1 MDLREEVNEMRKEL
15 DEIEEESFAMLLLKD
30 YKKSNAKMFKIII
43 MLIVAWFLT
52 ILGIILYSCL
62 PTDDINQEA
71 NGHEITQEVN
81 N

>member
-1 MDLREEVNEMRKEL
+1 MDLRDEVNEMRQEL
-15 DEIEEESFAMLLLKD
+15 NEIEEESFAMLLLKD
-30 YKKSNAKMFKIII
+30 YKKSNIRMFKIIVI
-43 MLIVAWFLT
+43 LIVAWFLT

-71 NGHEITQEVN
+71 NGREITQEVN

>member
-1 MDLREEVNEMRKEL
+1 MDLRDEVNEMRREL
-15 DEIEEESFAMLLLKD
+15 NEIEEESFAMLLLKD
-30 YKKSNAKMFKIII
+30 YKKSNARMFKIIVI
-43 MLIVAWFLT
+43 LIVAWLLT

-71 NGHEITQEVN
+71 NRREIIQEVN

>member
-1 MDLREEVNEMRKEL
+1 MDLREEVNEMRREL
-15 DEIEEESFAMLLLKD
+15 NEIEEESFAMLLLKD
-30 YKKSNAKMFKIII
+30 YKKSNARMFKIIVI
-43 MLIVAWFLT
+43 LIVAWFLT

-71 NGHEITQEVN
+71 NGREITQEVN

>member
-1 MDLREEVNEMRKEL
+1 MDLREEVNEMRREL
-15 DEIEEESFAMLLLKD
+15 NEIEEESFAMLLLKD
-30 YKKSNAKMFKIII
+30 YKKSNARMFKIIVI
-43 MLIVAWFLT
+43 LIVAWLLT

-71 NGHEITQEVN
+71 NGHEITKEIN

>member
-15 DEIEEESFAMLLLKD
+15 NEIEEESFAMLLLRD
-30 YKKSNAKMFKIII
+30 YKKSNARMFKIII
-43 MLIVAWFLT
+43 ILIVAWFLT

-62 PTDDINQEA
+62 PTDDISQEA
-71 NGHEITQEVN
+71 NGHEIMQEVN